1 MKIRKTF
8 KSTRVVAA
16 DAQDL
21 RARYQQRRENSR
33 AKKAAL
39 KQELVNQI
47 AECKNA
53 DDPIQALFDLLVPV
67 SGPSKYYGGELIRAM
82 MRLLYRDMNDGDVFY
97 TGYGIETCADAV
109 AFLCGELPYLKDEFE
124 DIAMRKLEDSQY
136 TRELNAIADSVVNE
150 VVSDPEAAAEP
161 TTLDYLQSDGA
172 DFIRD
177 NEWEPTYDIDLDIP
191 SNVIAHIDR
200 GDISEND
207 VAWEIESWLQTSASP
222 DISVGSFYV
231 SISDLSYEDYEE
243 LSDGGDRWFEEYGD
257 SLDDEYGDPEDD
269 EDDEDEEEE

>member
-33 AKKAAL
+33 SKKAAL

-53 DDPIQALFDLLVPV
+53 DDPIQALFDLLVPA

-124 DIAMRKLEDSQY
+124 DIAMRKLEDSWY

-207 VAWEIESWLQTSASP
+207 LAWEIESWLQTSASP
-222 DISVGSFYV
+222 NISVGSFYV
-231 SISDLSYEDYEE
+231 SISDLSYEDYGN
-243 LSDGGDRWFEEYGD
+243 LSDDGDRWIEDYGD